1 MMPASKVKDPAVIPI
16 SRTVND
22 RGDPAPIPFTPIGII
37 RTPFSDP
44 AGMPVQP
51 AGAAGVRGTLSIN
64 DEYRAGLRDI
74 GGFSRLI
81 LIYAFHRITGHAL
94 EVVPYLDTVPHGIF
108 ATRAPKRPNAIGLSI
123 VRLVSVHDHEL
134 VVEDVD
140 ILDGT
145 PLLDIKPYVP
155 AFDCFP
161 DVKTGWY
168 GDCSSRVLDARSDR
182 RFH

>member
-1 MMPASKVKDPAVIPI
+1 MMSKNEPVF
-16 SRTVND
+16 SL
-22 RGDPAPIPFTPIGII
+22 APIGTIHSPHT
-37 RTPFSDP
+37 DL
-44 AGMPVQP
+44 AGMPIQP
-51 AGAAGVRGTLSIN
+51 AGAQGIRGSITLR
-64 DEYRAGLRDI
+64 EEFRAGLRDI
-74 GGFSRLI
+74 EGFSRLI
-81 LIYAFHRITGHAL
+81 LIYALHRVNGYAL
-94 EVVPYLDTVPHGIF
+94 EVVPFLDDKPHGIF
-108 ATRAPKRPNAIGLSI
+108 STRAPKRPNAIGLSV
-123 VRLVSVHDHEL
+123 VRLVSVNGNEL
-134 VVEDVD
+134 IIEDVD